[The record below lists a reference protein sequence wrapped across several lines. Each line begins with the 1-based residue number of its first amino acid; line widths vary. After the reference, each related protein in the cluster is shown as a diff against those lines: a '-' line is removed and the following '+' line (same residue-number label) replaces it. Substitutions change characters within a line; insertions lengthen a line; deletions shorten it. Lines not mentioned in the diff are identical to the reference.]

1 MSEVLSV
8 KEQAFYAGIFS
19 IISLIMLLLGWR
31 FGFFIKLPNEKE
43 PSPIQLR
50 DVLGAFIIY
59 FFFSIFFTMLLVA
72 FYKWKGDLSG
82 LLQTEPEGWLRT
94 GAMLAGALAVFIY
107 AGKLGKEK
115 WQAIWHRLS
124 DGHSN
129 WHSCLIGAAACAIA
143 YPLVIAL
150 SSLQAAVMAYL
161 TSEPVM
167 LEQNPVLY
175 LRSLR
180 EYPFLFGATV
190 LTFGFLTPAAE
201 ELLFRGF
208 LQSRFREYLST
219 WPAIILTSC
228 FFAALHLSYSQGW
241 SNIIIFSSIFLLALF
256 LGYLYERQRNLWA
269 SISLHVV
276 FNLINIS
283 LILLS

>member
-1 MSEVLSV
+1 MNEILTA

-19 IISLIMLLLGWR
+19 VISLIMLMLGWR
-31 FGFFIKLPNEKE
+31 FGFFAKLQEKKE
-43 PSPIQLR
+43 PSPIRLR

-72 FYKWKGDLSG
+72 YYNWKGDLSG
-82 LLQTEPEGWLRT
+82 LLQTGPEGWLRT
-94 GAMLAGALAVFIY
+94 GAMLAGAAAVFIY

-115 WQAIWHRLS
+115 WEAIWRRQPHAS
-124 DGHSN
+124 TN
-129 WHSCLIGAAACAIA
+129 WHSFIIGAVSCAIA

-150 SSLQAAVMAYL
+150 SSLQAAVMAYV
-161 TSEPVM
+161 TSEPVI
-167 LEQNPVLY
+167 LEQNPVQY

-208 LQSRFREYLST
+208 LQSRFREYLT
-219 WPAIILTSC
+219 AWPAIMLTSC

-241 SNIIIFSSIFLLALF
+241 SNIIIFSSILILALF

-269 SISLHVV
+269 SISLHVC